1 MEIIKSRTILSIMI
15 LASGLMTGCES
26 GSGTVPQS
34 VNPVENPAGTQ
45 SPAPAPAVP
54 PAPAPAPAPAATT
67 GAAIITW
74 AAPVDRVSG
83 ALLPMSQIK
92 GYRVYY
98 GKSSTSTSIVIDLPN
113 AQTTQYQLTGL
124 SRGTSYYFRVSVYDM
139 QGIESVKSPVM
150 SKQIL

>member
-1 MEIIKSRTILSIMI
+1 MEIIKSRTILSIMV
-15 LASGLMTGCES
+15 LASGLMTGCEG

-34 VNPVENPAGTQ
+34 ANPVENPAGIQ
-45 SPAPAPAVP
+45 SPAH
-54 PAPAPAPAPAATT
+54 APAPAPAPAATT
-67 GAAIITW
+67 GTAIITW
-74 AAPVDRVSG
+74 TAPMNRVSG
-83 ALLPMSQIK
+83 AQLPMSQIK

-98 GKSSTSTSIVIDLPN
+98 GKSSTSTSMLIDLPN
-113 AQTTQYQLTGL
+113 AQTTQHKLTGL